1 MSRTTRLLFTV
12 MSVLL
17 LGTLGTACKKK
28 GQSQDASQEAA
39 STSVQSTAQVRVVHG
54 ADAGAISITTD
65 GVEVASGLNQ
75 NAYAREHTPFPAGGT
90 NVAVTANGNQIAST
104 NLNLNS
110 GKTYTVVVLGNAQ
123 SGYTVAA
130 LEDNLSGAGGKN
142 RFANGLPS
150 AGSVSFVANG
160 GATLASGIAYGKASS
175 FVSVPS
181 DFQRVTV
188 KSGANNV
195 GSDAVPNNAQRAV
208 TTIVVPKASG
218 AHFINIVDRPN

>member
-17 LGTLGTACKKK
+17 LGMLGTACKKK
-28 GQSQDASQEAA
+28 NQSKDDAQDSAA
-39 STSVQSTAQVRVVHG
+39 TAAQATANVRVVHG
-54 ADAGAISITTD
+54 ADAGAINVSAD

-75 NAYAREHTPFPAGGT
+75 NAYAREHVPFPAEGAS
-90 NVAVTANGNQIAST
+90 VSVEANGSELT
-104 NLNLNS
+104 TSNLNLKE

-123 SGYTVAA
+123 AGYNVVA
-130 LEDNLSGAGGKN
+130 LEDDLSGAGGKN
-142 RFANGLPS
+142 RFANGLPN

-160 GATLASGIAYGKASS
+160 GTTVGSNVAFGRDTG
-175 FVSVPS
+175 FVNVPS

-188 KSGANNV
+188 KSGSDNV

-208 TTIVVPKASG
+208 TTIVVPKG
-218 AHFINIVDRPN
+218 NGTHFINIVDRPN

>member
-17 LGTLGTACKKK
+17 LGMLGTACKKK
-28 GQSQDASQEAA
+28 HQSKDTQQD
-39 STSVQSTAQVRVVHG
+39 STSTSIQSTAQVRVVHG
-54 ADAGAISITTD
+54 ADAGAIDVTAD
-65 GVEVASGLNQ
+65 GVEVATGLNK
-75 NAYAREHTPFPAGGT
+75 NAYAREHVAFPAGGT
-90 NVAVTANGNQIAST
+90 SVKVEANGNRIAST
-104 NLNLNS
+104 DLNLRD
-110 GKTYTVVVLGNAQ
+110 GKTYTVVVLGNSQ
-123 SGYTVAA
+123 NGYTVVA

-142 RFANGLPS
+142 RFANGLPN

-160 GATLASGIAYGKASS
+160 GVTVASGIGYGKASN

-188 KSGANNV
+188 KSGSDNI

-208 TTIVVPKASG
+208 TTIVVPKANG